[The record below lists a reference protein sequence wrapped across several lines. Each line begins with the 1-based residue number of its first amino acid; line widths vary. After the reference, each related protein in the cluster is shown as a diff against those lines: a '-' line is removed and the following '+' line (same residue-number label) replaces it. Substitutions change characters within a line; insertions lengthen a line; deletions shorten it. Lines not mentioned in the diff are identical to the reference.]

1 MILSQEEQTQPS
13 KIICILGP
21 TSSGKSEAANKIAQL
36 LETEIVSADAFQ
48 VYRGMDI
55 GTSKPSAEIQREI
68 PYHLIDVVNPD
79 ETFNVSDWVNMASEA
94 ISNIHGRD
102 KIPIICGGTGMYVR
116 ALLSNWTLADTPR
129 DQKIRS
135 ELEERAKTE
144 GKEALWCELH
154 NIDPDAAQR
163 IHHNDLH
170 RITRA
175 LEVFYSSGVPFSQ
188 LRTHAAGEEG
198 NIYPV
203 SFAFMWDRD
212 ALNKRISTTVHRM
225 VEQGLEKEVESL
237 MELGYSPE
245 LNSMK
250 GLGYREFYKVISG
263 EITRDQAVDET
274 ILKTKRYAKRQMTWF
289 RREEHIHWLSGESYH
304 LNELVD
310 FIRTHIYTV

>member
-1 MILSQEEQTQPS
+1 MIVSQEKQKQPI

-55 GTSKPSAEIQREI
+55 GTSKPTVEIQNQI
-68 PYHLIDVVNPD
+68 PYHLIDVVKPD
-79 ETFNVSDWVNMASEA
+79 DTFNVSDWVNLASVA
-94 ISNIHGRD
+94 ISNIHERG
-102 KIPIICGGTGMYVR
+102 KIPIVCGGTGMYVR

-129 DQKIRS
+129 DNKIRS
-135 ELEERAKTE
+135 ELEERAKKE
-144 GKEALWCELH
+144 GKEALWCEL
-154 NIDPDAAQR
+154 NSIDTEAAQR
-163 IHHNDLH
+163 IHLNDLH

-175 LEVFYSSGVPFSQ
+175 LEVFYCSGVPFSQ
-188 LRTHAAGEEG
+188 LRTHAAEEEG

-212 ALNKRISTTVHRM
+212 ALNERISTTVHRM

-250 GLGYREFYKVISG
+250 GLGYREFCKVISG
-263 EITRDQAVDET
+263 EISRKQAVDET